1 MEGYLGSDK
10 RKEVTMNNIVL
21 LERLQEFMEYEAR
34 SGSMD
39 FGCITPMYVYRS
51 WGGTVSIEDIEA
63 GLTEIR
69 KNGFME

>member
-21 LERLQEFMEYEAR
+21 LERLQEYMENEAC

-39 FGCITPMYVYRS
+39 FGCIIP
-51 WGGTVSIEDIEA
+51 I
-63 GLTEIR
+63 L
-69 KNGFME
+69 

>member
-1 MEGYLGSDK
+1 MGSDK

-21 LERLQEFMEYEAR
+21 LERLQEFIENEAH

-39 FGCITPMYVYRS
+39 FCFITPLYVYRT
-51 WGGTVSIEDIEA
+51 WGGTVAIEDIEA

-69 KNGFME
+69 KNGFMEL